1 MQLGAQLV
9 DYTVLIGSG
18 RCVGKDLTDNAL
30 RCQPPYNEPP
40 VDINSNNWCGEQK
53 SKPVTV
59 SIRNIANDLLLL
71 RHYESHFE
79 DIHACKA

>member
-30 RCQPPYNEPP
+30 RCQPLFNEPL
-40 VDINSNNWCGEQK
+40 VDINSNNWCAGK
-53 SKPVTV
+53 KLNPIMVRT
-59 SIRNIANDLLLL
+59 
-71 RHYESHFE
+71 
-79 DIHACKA
+79 